1 MLSDDYSWSL
11 SGLQDPTHLV
21 GVGVRLNPYFGLE
34 QYINIDYFPIG
45 PQSTIAVKFNFYQD
59 DTDYPTTILS
69 LGYDVVGSISI
80 VAQTK
85 DTIRCYW
92 YGKEDEVWYNREDFL
107 DYSHEWDTTGATYYT
122 LVIVRD
128 NANINVY
135 MNLTNDGELMLIG
148 SAVMSPNGMNT
159 SEDPLF
165 AEQEKGYQIGWSRPS
180 EPQNY
185 MNALIH
191 SFTFWEG
198 FALSPTKLSEQL
210 VIGPP
215 PPLSLIH
222 I

>member
-1 MLSDDYSWSL
+1 MYIDFRHSSRNIVLSDDYNWSL
-11 SGLQDPTHLV
+11 VNDPTHLV
-21 GVGVRLNPYFGLE
+21 EPVRLNSYFGPAQK
-34 QYINIDYFPIG
+34 QYINVDYFPIG

-59 DTDYPTTILS
+59 DTDYPTSILS

-92 YGKEDEVWYNREDFL
+92 YGKDDEKWYNREDFL
-107 DYSHEWDTTGATYYT
+107 DYSHEWDTSGDTYYT

-148 SAVMSPNGMNT
+148 SAVMSPTGMNT

-165 AEQEKGYQIGWSRPS
+165 AEQEKYIKLVGLPGQ
-180 EPQNY
+180 
-185 MNALIH
+185 
-191 SFTFWEG
+191 
-198 FALSPTKLSEQL
+198 PT
-210 VIGPP
+210 I
-215 PPLSLIH
+215 I
-222 I
+222 